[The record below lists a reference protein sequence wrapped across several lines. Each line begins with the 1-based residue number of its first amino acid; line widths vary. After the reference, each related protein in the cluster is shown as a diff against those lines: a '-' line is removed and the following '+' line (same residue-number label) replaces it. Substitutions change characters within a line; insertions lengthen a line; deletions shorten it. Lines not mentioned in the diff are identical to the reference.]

1 MFTAVCLFY
10 QTMYVITHFLSEG
23 LPQLF
28 DCFTLI
34 FTYNLLFVKLT
45 VASMNSGVIYDILTS
60 MEEDCVKY
68 SAADSENLIPK
79 TADFSQSLTKAVII
93 IYVGATTFYTVA
105 TLATTPQVND
115 ALPRRL
121 LLNMDLPFNTID
133 SPNYELVLTVQIMSI
148 MMTSYAYSV
157 FSALLLITVLHMGCQ
172 IDILCNAMTGIV
184 SSKDKKQFRVVT
196 ERHKELIVF
205 SEQIERMFTY
215 ISFAQ
220 LISNTICLC
229 CLGYL
234 IIISLEKGSNVAQL
248 IKFIV
253 CYVVIC
259 IEIFTCCFAGE
270 YLRVKNEMIVDA
282 AYQMTWYN
290 MQPSMSRQV
299 ILILLRSQKGLQLT
313 VGKFSNLS
321 LETFTWIMKSSAS
334 YMSVFL
340 AMS

>member
-1 MFTAVCLFY
+1 MTFRSTVNQSIKYGLRIVGALPSTSFLNLQKSFYIMFTAVSLFY
-10 QTMYVITHFLSEG
+10 QSMYVITHFLSEG

-45 VASMNSGVIYDILTS
+45 VASLNSGVIYNILTS

-68 SAADSENLIPK
+68 SVADSENLIPK
-79 TADFSQSLTKAVII
+79 TADLSQNITKAVITM
-93 IYVGATTFYTVA
+93 YVGSTAFYAATT
-105 TLATTPQVND
+105 LATPQVND
-115 ALPRRL
+115 TLPRRL

-133 SPNYELVLTVQIMSI
+133 SPNYELVLIVQIMSI
-148 MMTSYAYSV
+148 VMTGYAYSV

-172 IDILCNAMTGIV
+172 IDILCNAMMSIV
-184 SSKDKKQFRVVT
+184 SSKDEKQFRMVT
-196 ERHKELIVF
+196 ERHKELIAF
-205 SEQIERMFTY
+205 SEQIEQMFTY

-234 IIISLEKGSNVAQL
+234 III
-248 IKFIV
+248 
-253 CYVVIC
+253 
-259 IEIFTCCFAGE
+259 
-270 YLRVKNEMIVDA
+270 NEMITDA
-282 AYQMTWYN
+282 VYQMTWYN
-290 MQPSMSRQV
+290 MQPSMSRHV
-299 ILILLRSQKGLQLT
+299 ILLLLRSQKGLQLT

>member
-1 MFTAVCLFY
+1 
-10 QTMYVITHFLSEG
+10 MYVVTHFLSEG

-28 DCFTLI
+28 DCITLI

-45 VASMNSGVIYDILTS
+45 VASMNSSVLYGIVTS

-68 SAADSENLIPK
+68 IVADSKNLIPK
-79 TADFSQSLTKAVII
+79 AADLSQTVTRAVII
-93 IYVGATTFYTVA
+93 TYLGSATFYAVSILVA
-105 TLATTPQVND
+105 PQVND
-115 ALPRRL
+115 TLPRQL

-133 SPNYELVLTVQIMSI
+133 SPNYELVVTIQFLSI
-148 MMTSYAYSV
+148 VMTGYGYGV
-157 FSALLLITVLHMGCQ
+157 FSSFLLVTILHIGCQ
-172 IDILCNAMTGIV
+172 IDILCHTMTSIA
-184 SSKDKKQFRVVT
+184 SSKDKKKFRTVT
-196 ERHKELIVF
+196 ERHQELIVF
-205 SEQIERMFTY
+205 SEQIEQMFTY

-234 IIISLEKGSNVAQL
+234 IIISLEEGSQFVQLVRFSYYYVA
-248 IKFIV
+248 
-253 CYVVIC
+253 IC
-259 IEIFTCCFAGE
+259 IEIFTYCFAGE
-270 YLRVKNEMIVDA
+270 YLHVKNDMIVDA
-282 AYQMTWYN
+282 AYRMTWYS

-299 ILILLRSQKGLQLT
+299 LFLLLRSQKGMQLT
-313 VGKFSNLS
+313 VGKFSKLR